1 MENNVKSNLKPEE
14 LAELLLNCDFEVLNK
29 AFQIARS
36 KEPFKIMRAFDK
48 RMSIT
53 P

>member
-1 MENNVKSNLKPEE
+1 MSNELKTNLKPEE
-14 LAELLLNCDFEVLNK
+14 LAELLLNCDFEVLSQ
-29 AFQIARS
+29 AFQIARR

-48 RMSIT
+48 RMSTT